1 MNLIESE
8 SYLTS
13 RGWTPSHGYW
23 MDPVM
28 RRIVSPEKAVGF
40 QQERDNC
47 KHPNLVTVSGK
58 KVCQI
63 CGVVGTA
70 ELEEKGMVV

>member
-8 SYLTS
+8 SYLAS
-13 RGWTPSHGYW
+13 HGWAPSHGQW
-23 MDPVM
+23 LDPVM
-28 RRIVSPEKAVGF
+28 RRIVSSEKAVGF

-63 CGVVGTA
+63 CGVVGA
-70 ELEEKGMVV
+70 DEPEEKGMLV